1 MVAYSSPLMPECAA
15 HWLRAIPQKRT
26 PARET
31 TPGLRSRRLRM
42 GGSYPA
48 ALVTGTATLLRL
60 CLLAPRLPEKCELLH
75 TGTLFFVIPLHRPM
89 HRGGRRRQPRASAA
103 RRGRVWRQRLRPLLA
118 QDPGW
123 RDSPAPSV
131 AFAPLSSSCKAI
143 GRWSCSE
150 ASSSG
155 QGMRHGQAT
164 TLGYP
169 CLASSA
175 GVAPALR
182 GGQLRPRP

>member
-60 CLLAPRLPEKCELLH
+60 CLLAPLLPEKCELLH
-75 TGTLFFVIPLHRPM
+75 IGRLFFVIPLHRPM
-89 HRGGRRRQPRASAA
+89 HRCGRRRQPRASAA

-131 AFAPLSSSCKAI
+131 AFPAVIKLQSNRTMVVFRGI
-143 GRWSCSE
+143 IER
-150 ASSSG
+150 

>member
-26 PARET
+26 LARET

-131 AFAPLSSSCKAI
+131 AFPAVIKLQSNRTMVVFRGVIERSRNATWSSYHPGIPL
-143 GRWSCSE
+143 
-150 ASSSG
+150 
-155 QGMRHGQAT
+155 
-164 TLGYP
+164 LG
-169 CLASSA
+169 
-175 GVAPALR
+175 V
-182 GGQLRPRP
+182 